1 MSGQKIIDG
10 LEEADQHARVTDQT
24 KQLWLL
30 LHEFYDDG
38 EIAEYLFSPHPQF
51 PGYTA
56 MDLIALGRID
66 DVIRT
71 LKALDEGAY
80 L

>member
-10 LEEADQHARVTDQT
+10 LKDAEAHALASNRT
-24 KQLWLL
+24 KQLYELL
-30 LHEFYDDG
+30 NVFYSEA
-38 EIAEYLFSPHPQF
+38 EIATYLFSPHPQF

-56 MDLIALGRID
+56 MDLIAVGRID

-71 LKALDEGAY
+71 LVAMAEGVY